1 MTDRRII
8 DAHHH
13 VWDLKVRP
21 QGWITGEDLAPLNR
35 SFAVAD
41 LEPEARAAG
50 VTATVVVQ
58 TVTVPAETPELLALA
73 TEGGLVAGVVGWI
86 DLTAPDVADALDRLR
101 EQPGGDRLVGIRHQV
116 QEEPDPHWLL
126 RPDVRRGLLAVAAS
140 GLAYDLVVKPH
151 QLPAAVAAAAGLT
164 GLTFVLDH
172 LGKPPI
178 ATGALDPWSND
189 LRKFAAL
196 PNTVCKLSGLLTE
209 AVPGSWR
216 IEDLQPYVETALEAF
231 GPQRLLFGSDWP
243 VSTLEAGYSE
253 VVRITDRLT
262 DSLSPVEK
270 DALFRLNAMRV
281 YNLGG

>member
-1 MTDRRII
+1 MTARRII

-21 QGWITGEDLAPLNR
+21 QGWITGEELAPLNR

-58 TVTVPAETPELLALA
+58 TVTVPEETPELLALA

-140 GLAYDLVVKPH
+140 GLAYDLLVKPH
-151 QLPAAVAAAAGLT
+151 QLPAAVAAAAGLP

-178 ATGALDPWSND
+178 ATGALDPWSDD
-189 LRKFAAL
+189 LRQFAAL

-231 GPQRLLFGSDWP
+231 GAQRLLFGSDWP

-281 YNLGG
+281 YHLGG